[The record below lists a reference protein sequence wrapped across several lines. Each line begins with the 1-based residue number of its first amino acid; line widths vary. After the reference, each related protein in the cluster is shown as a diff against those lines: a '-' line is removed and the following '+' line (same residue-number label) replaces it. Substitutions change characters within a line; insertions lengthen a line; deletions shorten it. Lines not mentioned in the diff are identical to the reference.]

1 MGTLA
6 PLAEIGGTRFTLNYP
21 TVHLPTH
28 VTSLAHLRIPYAL
41 FAVALIALGAVRD
54 EAIPHFL
61 SANGTDY
68 CGVFGSVMHDRLV
81 DFSLNS
87 IAESVCRTPRYCS
100 S

>member
-6 PLAEIGGTRFTLNYP
+6 PFAEIGGTRFALNYL
-21 TVHLPTH
+21 THHLPAH
-28 VTSLAHLRIPYAL
+28 LTSLAHLRIPYAL
-41 FAVALIALGAVRD
+41 FAVALQALGALLD

-61 SANGTDY
+61 SANGTDS
-68 CGVFGSVMHDRLV
+68 CRVFGSVMHDRLV

-87 IAESVCRTPRYCS
+87 ITEPVRRAPRYCS